1 MELPYQRYFEAMPCY
16 LTVLDRDFRILEA
29 NARFR
34 EDFGEAGGRSCFAVY
49 KRRSEKCADCP
60 VERSFQDGKVHQCEE
75 ALLNRYGEQVIV
87 LVHAAPIRDA
97 EGRIESVMEMSADIT
112 QIHQLRSQFASMG
125 MLISNISHGIKGLL
139 TGLDGGLYLVDSGLA
154 KNKPERLEQGWKMV
168 KRNLER
174 IRSMVLDILYYA
186 KDREPNWAWISAP
199 AAAEEACG
207 MIQPRVA
214 EQGVEL
220 RRQFD
225 PQAGEFE
232 ADPKAL
238 HSLLIN
244 LMENALDAC
253 RVDQKKSGHFI
264 AVGVRGFP
272 EHLEFEVQDNGIG
285 MEDDAR
291 EKAFNLFYSSKGAEG
306 TGLGLF
312 ISNKIA
318 RAHGGAIALESKR
331 DQGTRITVKLPRRRP
346 YCPPA

>member
-1 MELPYQRYFEAMPCY
+1 MEHPYQHYFEAMPCY
-16 LTVLDRDFRILEA
+16 LTVQNREFKLLEA

-34 EDFGEAGGRSCFAVY
+34 EDFGAAAGRHCFEVY
-49 KRRSEKCADCP
+49 KRRTEKCADCP
-60 VERSFQDGKVHQCEE
+60 VELSFEDGKVHQCEE

-97 EGRIESVMEMSADIT
+97 EGRIEAVLEMSADIT
-112 QIHQLRSQFASMG
+112 QIHELRTQFASMG
-125 MLISNISHGIKGLL
+125 MLISTISHGIKGLL
-139 TGLDGGLYLVDSGLA
+139 TGLDGGLYLVDTGLA
-154 KNKPERLEQGWKMV
+154 KNKPERLDQGWKMV
-168 KRNLER
+168 KRNLQR
-174 IRSMVLDILYYA
+174 IRSLVLDILYYA
-186 KDREPNWAWISAP
+186 KDREPHWEWV
-199 AAAEEACG
+199 AAAAVAEEVCG

-214 EQGVEL
+214 EQRVEL

-225 PQAGEFE
+225 PPAGEFE

-244 LMENALDAC
+244 LIENALDAC
-253 RVDQKKSGHFI
+253 RVDKKNSAHFI
-264 AVGVRGFP
+264 AVAVRGFP

-285 MEDDAR
+285 MDDESR

-318 RAHGGAIALESKR
+318 KAHGGSIVLESKI
-331 DQGTRITVKLPRRRP
+331 DQGTRVTVKLPRRRP
-346 YCPPA
+346 YSPPA